1 MAEPILDIFALF
13 GPIPPAGAVPGTDL
27 LRAAHTK
34 HGVAGA
40 VALSTRGIYHA
51 APAGNRET
59 AALCQ
64 QAGGS
69 LLPGAV
75 LDPRV
80 PRFETNFPGA
90 RLLSLFPATQN
101 WPVRWLPFTH
111 ALKTVAEAGVTIP
124 LLFEATRPGDLTA
137 LQEVLEK
144 SGYSGQVILVGVDDP
159 TLSEAIAFAK
169 GNPKVHLATD
179 GMTGVGQLNLVVEH
193 LGADKLIF
201 GSGAIARNA
210 LSAALAVVRAA
221 GFDDTTRGHIFANNA
236 KRLLAS
242 GGAA

>member
-13 GPIPPAGAVPGTDL
+13 GPIPPAGAVPGTDA
-27 LRAAHTK
+27 LRATHSK

-64 QAGGS
+64 QSGGS
-69 LLPGAV
+69 LLPAAV

-111 ALKTVAEAGVTIP
+111 ALKTLAESGVKIP

-137 LQEVLEK
+137 FQEVLEK
-144 SGYSGQVILVGVDDP
+144 SGYNTAVVLVGIDDP

-169 GNPKVHLATD
+169 GNSKVHLATD
-179 GMTGVGQLNLVVEH
+179 GLVGIGQLALVVEH
-193 LGADKLIF
+193 LGAERLVF

-210 LSAALAVVRAA
+210 LSSALAVVRAA
-221 GFDDTTRGHIFANNA
+221 GFDDNVRGQIFANNA

-242 GGAA
+242 GGAS